1 MRVLIAGLG
10 EHKEFGLRSLRDAGH
25 WVGVLEEPGRAPRDH
40 VDWWAPAAYRDV
52 DSVVA
57 AARRGG
63 PWDALVCWE
72 EVAIDVA
79 HEAARRLALPGPRM
93 PAGRFRDKAVM
104 AERIRQAGLPSPR
117 LGTAQ
122 SLERARELAGGHDTL
137 VVKPADYGGSG
148 GVRIV
153 RGPADFDDAVRVAL
167 ELSFSGRTVIDRFLP
182 GPEYSVE
189 SVTWAPGDTQV
200 LAVVE
205 NRTTPPP
212 FCAETGQ
219 RVPARLPDA
228 DRDRLAAEAVRM
240 LDTLG
245 MECGV
250 SHSEFKLTPGG
261 PVLLEVAGRPA
272 GDQIPRLVDLVT
284 GWNIYVAEVAA
295 VAGTRPR
302 PAAPAAEAAAV
313 HFFTGDGGPVAYRP
327 IDVAEASAPP
337 LRDTLFE
344 LRFWLAP
351 DAPLRPP
358 QDVDDRAGYA
368 ILAGTAT
375 DVDAAGAAL
384 ATRQRQ

>member
-40 VDWWAPAAYRDV
+40 CDWWAPAVYRDV
-52 DSVVA
+52 ESVIA
-57 AARRGG
+57 AAGRGG

-79 HEAARRLALPGPRM
+79 HEAARRLGVPGPRM
-93 PAGRFRDKAVM
+93 PPGRFRDKAVM
-104 AERIRQAGLPSPR
+104 AQRIQQTGLPSPR
-117 LGTAQ
+117 LGTAE
-122 SLERARELAGGHDTL
+122 SLEQARVLARGQDTV

-153 RGPADFDDAVRVAL
+153 QHPAEFDLAVRQAL
-167 ELSFSGRTVIDRFLP
+167 ELSFSGRAVVDRFLP

-200 LAVVE
+200 LGVVE
-205 NRTTPPP
+205 KRTTPPP

-228 DRDRLAAEAVRM
+228 DRDRLAAEAVRV
-240 LDTLG
+240 LDKLG

-250 SHSEFKLTPGG
+250 SHAEFKLTPDG

-272 GDQIPRLVDLVT
+272 GDQIPRLIELVT

-295 VAGTRPR
+295 VAGKRIDPV
-302 PAAPAAEAAAV
+302 APAAEAAAV
-313 HFFTGDGGPVAYRP
+313 HFFTGDGGPVVYRP
-327 IDVAEASAPP
+327 IDVAEASVPP

-344 LRFWLAP
+344 LRFWLPP
-351 DAPLRPP
+351 DAVLRAP

-368 ILAGTAT
+368 ILAGDAAE
-375 DVDAAGAAL
+375 VDAASAAL
-384 ATRQRQ
+384 AARSRQ